1 MRNKLFAAIAKA
13 YPTDRMGI
21 NKVLSAIWRLL
32 FYAFSPSQ
40 SFVMTTEHYKLR
52 AHPQKGTLTR
62 AVIRRGYWEKTE
74 TKAFILHLKPDALV
88 IDAGANFGHYALVA
102 AKFVGSAGKVIAFEP
117 NTETFQLLLSN
128 IAMLAHQNVI
138 AVQAGLSDDNG
149 EMSLSIDSSNPGG
162 HSFTKDNVG
171 ETGGDEITPV
181 YSLDQYL
188 SSNQFGLPVS
198 VIKIDVQGFEVKV
211 IRGAMQT
218 IQRDHPV
225 VFCEVTPQ
233 ATKNSGDDFQEL
245 LEFFKDANYTVWFID
260 VANSHLEDVSYKQA
274 SDILHQPEREYADL
288 IFIPP
293 QTESNFPNFYLETR
307 IP

>member
-1 MRNKLFAAIAKA
+1 MKL
-13 YPTDRMGI
+13 
-21 NKVLSAIWRLL
+21 
-32 FYAFSPSQ
+32 
-40 SFVMTTEHYKLR
+40 EHYNIR
-52 AHPQKGTLTR
+52 AHPKKGTLTR

-74 TKAFILHLKPDALV
+74 TKAFILHLKPDTLV

-117 NTETFQLLLSN
+117 NTETFELLLSN

-138 AVQAGLSDDNG
+138 AVQAGLSDCNG

-162 HSFTKDNVG
+162 HSFTKDNVH

-181 YSLDQYL
+181 YSLDKYL
-188 SSNQFGLPVS
+188 SNNQFTLPVS
-198 VIKIDVQGFEVKV
+198 IIKIDVQGFEVKV
-211 IRGAMQT
+211 IRGAIQT

-225 VFCEVTPQ
+225 VFCEVTPE

-245 LEFFKDANYTVWFID
+245 LEFFKDANYTVKFID
-260 VANSHLEDVSYKQA
+260 AANGHLEDVSYKQA
-274 SDILHQPEREYADL
+274 AIILDQPEREYADL

-293 QTESNFPNFYLETR
+293 QTGAN
-307 IP
+307 